1 MDELENMA
9 AMQAGAEGQE
19 LPSEEA
25 LQDQADAAELAERVE
40 QYEREMEG
48 LRARAEQAEA
58 RQRDAQTWG
67 NNERM
72 ARLAVEAANA
82 AVDRRVGGPGRQEA
96 PRPPKLTA
104 EEQEEVY
111 TNPALLERFV
121 EQKIDYGIKWAL
133 DRIAPDLAAARNAAQ
148 LAPATVETLASVAV
162 GQARQMA
169 EQQGIDPDDFT
180 RSLPATLQFIQ
191 NAAGGDEGK
200 VNQLVMNP
208 RAILFAAQQVRPY
221 NGVPTERPAAPPT
234 IGAGSRAGRRPV
246 KAAPAVDPVMAK
258 MQGVFGEKFSPE
270 TLQRFNDAKAA
281 AAGRRS

>member
-9 AMQAGAEGQE
+9 AMQANAGGQE
-19 LPSEEA
+19 PPSEEA
-25 LQDQADAAELAERVE
+25 LQEQADAAELADRVE
-40 QYEREMEG
+40 QYERENEA
-48 LRARAEQAEA
+48 LRLRAEQTEA
-58 RQRDAQTWG
+58 RLRDTQAWG

-82 AVDRRVGGPGRQEA
+82 AVDRRVGGQGRPE
-96 PRPPKLTA
+96 PPKPPKLTP

-121 EQKIDYGIKWAL
+121 EQKIDYGIRWAL
-133 DRIAPDLAAARNAAQ
+133 ERIAPDLAAARSAAQ

-162 GQARQMA
+162 AQAREMA
-169 EQQGIDPDDFT
+169 SQQGVDPDEFN

-200 VNQLVMNP
+200 VNQLAMNP

-221 NGVPTERPAAPPT
+221 NGVPVERQAAPPT
-234 IGAGSRAGRRPV
+234 IGAGSRAGRRPA

-258 MQGVFGEKFSPE
+258 MQGVFGQEFSAE
-270 TLQRFNDAKAA
+270 TLQKFNEAKAA